1 MSIDMLIDAP
11 KPYETPTDVKMDKLE
26 ISKSTD
32 SLNPEDKD

>member
-1 MSIDMLIDAP
+1 MLIDAP
-11 KPYETPTDVKMDKLE
+11 KPYEIPTDVKMDKLE